1 MGFWNR
7 LAKPGPQVTDLTHLL
22 EEGWTGGKV
31 VVGESA
37 GVVTL
42 AAENLTRDEDGEGRT
57 VLIVLPEDLQPVQRL
72 LGARFTFRGREW
84 RIDSSGAVQITDPR
98 SITDHLDVTYVARG
112 GA

>member
-1 MGFWNR
+1 MGWIKR
-7 LAKPGPQVTDLTHLL
+7 AKPSPRVTDLSHLL
-22 EEGWTGGKV
+22 EPGWTGGKV

-42 AAENLTRDEDGEGRT
+42 AAENLTRDDDGQDRID
-57 VLIVLPEDLQPVQRL
+57 LIVLPEYLQPVQRL

-84 RIDSSGAVQITDPR
+84 RIDSSGTVQITDPR